1 MTLRRPSPTSPAASA
16 AMRGNRRAD
25 TRPEV
30 LLRSALHRRG
40 YRYRKDFGVDIGRR
54 RVRIDVVFPKR
65 RLAVFVD
72 GCFWHGCP
80 DHCRL
85 PRRNGAY
92 WRLKI
97 SGNRKR
103 DKATDRLL
111 SARGWKV
118 VRVWEH
124 ADATTV
130 MTALREPPQ

>member
-1 MTLRRPSPTSPAASA
+1 M
-16 AMRGNRRAD
+16 
-25 TRPEV
+25 
-30 LLRSALHRRG
+30 
-40 YRYRKDFGVDIGRR
+40 DIGRR